1 MVKLQGVDFTSLELS
16 LFLNHKS
23 DLSQLC
29 ISLYQYKIS
38 CPPASRFVENM
49 KSQIFDDGG

>member
-1 MVKLQGVDFTSLELS
+1 MVKLQGADFTSLELS

-38 CPPASRFVENM
+38 HPPASKFVDNM

>member
-1 MVKLQGVDFTSLELS
+1 MVKLQGADFTSLELS
-16 LFLNHKS
+16 FFLNHRS

-29 ISLYQYKIS
+29 ISLYQPKIS
-38 CPPASRFVENM
+38 PLASKFFENV